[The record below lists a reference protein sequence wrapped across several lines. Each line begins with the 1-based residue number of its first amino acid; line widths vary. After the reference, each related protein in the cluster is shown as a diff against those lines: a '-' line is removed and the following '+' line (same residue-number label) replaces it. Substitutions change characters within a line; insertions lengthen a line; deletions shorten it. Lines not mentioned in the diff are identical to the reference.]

1 MTDELMVLVSD
12 EDRERLLN
20 QRIDDAW
27 RLINEAIVGSRRIAL
42 ERAKTAT
49 MVRAM
54 EGAEHE

>member
-27 RLINEAIVGSRRIAL
+27 RLINEAIVGSRRLSL
-42 ERAKTAT
+42 EHAKTAA
-49 MVRAM
+49 MVRSM
-54 EGAEHE
+54 EGADQE